1 MRRTLLDIVQSILS
15 DMDSEDVNSISD
27 SIEAQQVASVVKD
40 TYYNIISTRT
50 IPEHEGTFTL
60 TSLSSS
66 SRPTHFLYPTDAKD
80 IKSLY
85 YNISETGG
93 AEYQLVKYVEPL
105 EFFMMM
111 PASGGDTLTITDTDG
126 STKLVV
132 GTKAYPS
139 YYTSFDDQH
148 IVMDSYKASVEVILQ
163 QSKTKAFGTKFPTFT
178 ISDSFEPDLDDV
190 MLPLLLAEAKSACFS
205 LFKAG
210 SDPKVEQAARRLKVS
225 VQNDL
230 YRTRKE
236 NSRNNYGR

>member
-1 MRRTLLDIVQSILS
+1 
-15 DMDSEDVNSISD
+15 
-27 SIEAQQVASVVKD
+27 
-40 TYYNIISTRT
+40 
-50 IPEHEGTFTL
+50 
-60 TSLSSS
+60 
-66 SRPTHFLYPTDAKD
+66 
-80 IKSLY
+80 
-85 YNISETGG
+85 
-93 AEYQLVKYVEPL
+93 
-105 EFFMMM
+105 
-111 PASGGDTLTITDTDG
+111 
-126 STKLVV
+126 
-132 GTKAYPS
+132 
-139 YYTSFDDQH
+139 
-148 IVMDSYKASVEVILQ
+148 MDSYKASVEVILQ